1 MKRITLRSVT
11 KSMRLFITKHDAL
24 LIVLG
29 AMIIAGIS
37 VAHNYYSGT
46 ILAYG
51 DAESHINIAKRVV
64 SSITPGFGQLGG
76 IWLPIHHL
84 IMVPFVISD
93 FMWRTGLGGA
103 IASAICFVI
112 ATYFVYKLAYLLT
125 KKRWIALL
133 STAIFALNPN
143 VLYMLG
149 TPMSELPLL
158 AFMTGSLYYFVKWMF
173 EDDVRMLTLA
183 AFLSFGGILV
193 RYDAWF
199 LFAVQVAAVVAVG
212 LYRKYGIQ
220 KTSGTAILFTLP
232 ALLAVGLWLLWGL
245 IIFHDPFY
253 FMNSEYSAKSQ
264 QQAFL
269 SKGELPTY
277 HNLWQSVQYYSQAV
291 IDNIGIVLTI
301 LAVIGL
307 IILIVRSKK
316 KHIIRTL
323 SLAVLLLAPFIFN
336 VLSLFLGISIL
347 FIPELTP
354 ASFEFHLFN
363 IRYGMMM
370 VPAVAILIGYL
381 ISTFTTKSARV
392 IAGVTAVSAVAVF
405 MFTFPITLK
414 DGTEGLS
421 AREINTNAVTIATDF
436 NSTYDY
442 GYLAYDDYH
451 RAVNA
456 IDINIPMNR
465 IIYVGSHPYWDTVLE
480 DPSSIARYI
489 IMQPDDALWKK
500 FHNNDNFNQ
509 HYELLSTRRLNIAGS
524 DADVY
529 LYKCTS
535 NCTTKYR

>member
-1 MKRITLRSVT
+1 MKRTTLRSLMQST
-11 KSMRLFITKHDAL
+11 GLFIKRHDTL
-24 LIVLG
+24 FIVLG
-29 AMIIAGIS
+29 AIIIAGIS

-76 IWLPIHHL
+76 IWLPVHHL

-103 IASAICFVI
+103 IASAICFVA
-112 ATYFVYKLAYLLT
+112 ATLFVYKLAQLLT
-125 KKRWIALL
+125 KKKWIALL

-173 EDDVRMLTLA
+173 EDDVRMLALA

-269 SKGELPTY
+269 AKGELPTY
-277 HNLWQSVQYYSQAV
+277 HNLWQSIQYYSQAV

-307 IILIVRSKK
+307 IVLIIRTKK
-316 KHIIRTL
+316 KHTIRTL

-381 ISTFTTKSARV
+381 ISTFTAKSARV
-392 IAGVTAVSAVAVF
+392 IAGIAAVSAVAVF

-421 AREINTNAVTIATDF
+421 ARKPDKNAVYIETDF
-436 NSTYDY
+436 REAYDY
-442 GYLAYDDYH
+442 GLVAFDDFG
-451 RAVNA
+451 RSASPV
-456 IDINIPMNR
+456 DLGIPMNR
-465 IIYVGSHPYWDTVLE
+465 MIYVGNHPYWDNLLVE
-480 DPSSIARYI
+480 PNSVARFI
-489 IMQPDDALWKK
+489 IMQPDDRLWKA
-500 FHNNDNFNQ
+500 FHNNTQFNDN
-509 HYELLSTRRLNIAGS
+509 YTLLATRNNT
-524 DADVY
+524 Y